1 MFNVERLRALHSV
14 AAHGSVAGAAAAL
27 HVTASGISQQL
38 AKLEREAGHRLLEPQ
53 GRGVR
58 LTAAGNVLA
67 AHASDVLSRMSEAQA
82 DLDGLSEEIRGP
94 LRVGAIST
102 VLRAVAPSALR
113 SLARRHPR
121 LDVTLAE
128 GEAEETLPALVGR
141 DLDIAVLESWEKL
154 PTPFPAEV
162 TSRQLCVDAVD
173 VALPEQHR
181 LAHRTTVG
189 LHELADTSWAS
200 WKAGTPCHEW
210 LLQTL
215 RAQDVEPR
223 IVCNVAGYP
232 TQLELVAANL
242 AAALVPRLAREPV
255 PSGVRM
261 VPARPLLR
269 RQIHVVWRT
278 DSERPAIKA
287 CVDALIATAPQDA

>member
-14 AAHGSVAGAAAAL
+14 AAHGTVAGAATAL
-27 HVTASGISQQL
+27 HVTPSGISQQL
-38 AKLEREAGHRLLEPQ
+38 AKLEREAGHRLLEPR

-82 DLDGLSEEIRGP
+82 DLDGLSEEVRGP

-102 VLRAVAPSALR
+102 VLRAVTPSALR

-128 GEAEETLPALVGR
+128 GEAEETLPALVER

-162 TSRQLCVDAVD
+162 TSRPMCVDSVD

-181 LAHRTTVG
+181 LAHRTSVG
-189 LHELADTSWAS
+189 LHELGDTGWAS

-215 RAQDVEPR
+215 RAQGVEPR
-223 IVCNVAGYP
+223 ITCNVAGYP

-255 PSGVRM
+255 PAGVRV
-261 VPARPLLR
+261 VPARPLLQ

-287 CVDALIATAPQDA
+287 CVDALVAAAPNDA